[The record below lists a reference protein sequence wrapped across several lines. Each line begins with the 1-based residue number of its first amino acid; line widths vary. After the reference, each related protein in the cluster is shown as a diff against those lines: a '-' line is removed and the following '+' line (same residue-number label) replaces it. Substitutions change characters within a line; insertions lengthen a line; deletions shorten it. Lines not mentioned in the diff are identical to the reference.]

1 MGVLIPFVVV
11 RNYRRMVGKSLALPN
26 RMRHFRTTAIM
37 LVLLTSLSVVVARAE
52 WIDLYRFDS
61 ARLPQGLAAGAVM
74 YVLAVVFMRP
84 RWRRAVEQRA
94 RIVHLF
100 MPDNR
105 TERAWWVLVS
115 TLAGIGEEITWRGV
129 QTALLAYLTGSFVA
143 GAVLSAAS
151 FGVAHYIQGW
161 KSAATIAVFAL
172 GFQAVVLDQRI
183 AVRRDARARALRHHG
198 GAGVRQARPRA
209 GLHADGVGVIDQKSV
224 STHTE
229 DTEKRHGEHGDS
241 LGRTACSDLFPKKY
255 LRALRASSV
264 FSVCVDSD
272 ALTGSPVVLLDW
284 PTRPPTARG

>member
-1 MGVLIPFVVV
+1 MFPEAFQAGIAGWYHVLVMGVLIPVVVV
-11 RNYRRMVGKSLALPN
+11 RNYRRMVGKSLALPS

-37 LVLLTSLSVVVARAE
+37 LVVLTSLSVVVARAE

-84 RWRRAVEQRA
+84 RWRRAVEQRS

-100 MPDNR
+100 MPDTR
-105 TERAWWVLVS
+105 KERLWWVLVS

-143 GAVLSAAS
+143 GALLSAVS

-172 GFQAVVLDQRI
+172 GFQAVVWISGSLYVAMLVHVLYDI
-183 AVRRDARARALRHHG
+183 T
-198 GAGVRQARPRA
+198 A
-209 GLHADGVGVIDQKSV
+209 GLAYG
-224 STHTE
+224 
-229 DTEKRHGEHGDS
+229 R
-241 LGRTACSDLFPKKY
+241 LGRELGYTPAS
-255 LRALRASSV
+255 ALSRSS
-264 FSVCVDSD
+264 
-272 ALTGSPVVLLDW
+272 
-284 PTRPPTARG
+284 